1 MYDLVNNFADDI
13 KKIAKEMRR
22 EGNKPGMPVYVL
34 TIADKLERIA
44 DGYVETAWEIN
55 MGEDL

>member
-1 MYDLVNNFADDI
+1 MTDLVNSFADDI

-22 EGNKPGMPVYVL
+22 EGSKPGMPVYVL
-34 TIADKLERIA
+34 TIADRLERVA
-44 DGYVETAWEIN
+44 AGYVETAWEIG